1 MNASP
6 TPARTVGPA
15 LTLLEALSAPAEL
28 DIVGRPVKQTSMTV
42 LLIRA

>member
-15 LTLLEALSAPAEL
+15 LTLLEALCVPAEL
-28 DIVGRPVKQTSMTV
+28 DIVGRLVKQTSMTV